1 MLCDRVTFPTKLPSF
16 VVLTLIFH
24 GFQVI
29 CYMVHGI
36 MALASVKKTYC
47 YEVMVRDIIEK

>member
-1 MLCDRVTFPTKLPSF
+1 MVCDRVTFPTKLPSF

-29 CYMVHGI
+29 CYMVHGS
-36 MALASVKKTYC
+36 MALASVKKLI
-47 YEVMVRDIIEK
+47 VMK